1 MKEGASIRD
10 YDWWLLA
17 TAFAI
22 CGIGVLEIWS
32 ATHASRLAGMHTQQ
46 IYWVALG
53 FVLMLLISRLDY
65 HTIMDQAPVLYIIAI
80 IALVLAYFVGW
91 IIAHGFAINLWVM
104 HRGDDHDS
112 CESPMLAIWLGVTG
126 IVGIIVAVFW
136 IMFVLMLGS
145 IVNWGRFVGERQSVQ
160 LTIGYYAGIAI
171 TLICVCVLGLFM
183 FAWQITGSVWTY
195 RIDRYNHKCPNDMY
209 NFAFW
214 YITIAWVS
222 GVILYLILVILI
234 VIGASTTA
242 SKARTD
248 DSV

>member
-1 MKEGASIRD
+1 MSEQTGSEQARLTGNDSNPNPNPNTNRAIGGSAAQLERFLD
-10 YDWWLLA
+10 R
-17 TAFAI
+17 FA
-22 CGIGVLEIWS
+22 
-32 ATHASRLAGMHTQQ
+32 
-46 IYWVALG
+46 
-53 FVLMLLISRLDY
+53 
-65 HTIMDQAPVLYIIAI
+65 PYIIAI

-104 HRGDDHDS
+104 HRGDDRDS
-112 CESPMLAIWLGVTG
+112 CESPMLAIWLGVAG

-136 IMFVLMLGS
+136 IMFVLLLGS
-145 IVNWGRFVGERQSVQ
+145 LVKWGRFVGERQPVQ
-160 LTIGYYAGIAI
+160 LSIGYYAGIAI

-222 GVILYLILVILI
+222 GAILYLILVILI